1 MSAKQSNLFEFVL
14 PKRIVV
20 LFQCGIFIH
29 DCRENHGI
37 FLNLSEFIQNG
48 MNGSFYKMWMLLAI
62 AFLVFAF
69 LSTFE
74 NLSIFGR
81 QIAKIN
87 LPEFQR
93 TENRQYLRNAEPVAE
108 YEKTDTLP
116 KTILFI
122 GDSMLEGLSPRF
134 AAYAQENG
142 HRLYTVI
149 WYGSTTEKWAE
160 SRRLT
165 SYIAQYHP
173 DFIVVCL
180 GGNELFVK
188 DIIEKR
194 TKYADA
200 IIAEAGEVPLLWI
213 GPPNWK
219 EDTGINRMLLSV
231 LGNKRF
237 YESKDLILDRAK
249 DGMHPT
255 RVASRAWMDSVAH
268 WIVKQSAYPIKMN
281 KPSATTARATKTIV
295 LTPDD

>member
-1 MSAKQSNLFEFVL
+1 MFEIVL

-20 LFQCGIFIH
+20 LFQCGIFIY

-219 EDTGINRMLLSV
+219 EDTGINRMLLSA

>member
-1 MSAKQSNLFEFVL
+1 M
-14 PKRIVV
+14 I
-20 LFQCGIFIH
+20 
-29 DCRENHGI
+29 RE
-37 FLNLSEFIQNG
+37 Q
-48 MNGSFYKMWMLLAI
+48 K
-62 AFLVFAF
+62 
-69 LSTFE
+69 
-74 NLSIFGR
+74 
-81 QIAKIN
+81 
-87 LPEFQR
+87 
-93 TENRQYLRNAEPVAE
+93 NRQYLRNAEPVAE

-219 EDTGINRMLLSV
+219 EDTGINRMLLSA

-249 DGMHPT
+249 RRHASDTGCIARMDGQ
-255 RVASRAWMDSVAH
+255 RRALDCETVCISDQDEQAIGNNSPCNENNSIDSG
-268 WIVKQSAYPIKMN
+268 
-281 KPSATTARATKTIV
+281 
-295 LTPDD
+295 